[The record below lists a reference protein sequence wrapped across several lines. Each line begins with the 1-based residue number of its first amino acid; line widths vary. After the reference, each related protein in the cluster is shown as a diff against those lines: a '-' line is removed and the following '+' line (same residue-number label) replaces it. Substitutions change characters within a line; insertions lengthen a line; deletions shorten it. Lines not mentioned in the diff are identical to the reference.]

1 VASTES
7 RWAALAV
14 AAWMRHVKTAGEL
27 DEPMADLLRKAV
39 AEADSPEK
47 VVDAL
52 LAVTDILGPDLRD
65 STVFRDLPIEHL
77 GRLL

>member
-1 VASTES
+1 
-7 RWAALAV
+7 
-14 AAWMRHVKTAGEL
+14 
-27 DEPMADLLRKAV
+27 MADLLRKAV